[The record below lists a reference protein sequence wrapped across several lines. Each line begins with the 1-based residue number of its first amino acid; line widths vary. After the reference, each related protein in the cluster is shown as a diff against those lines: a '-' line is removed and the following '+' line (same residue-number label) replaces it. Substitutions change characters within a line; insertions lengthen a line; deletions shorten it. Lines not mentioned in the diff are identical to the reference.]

1 MRKANGHRRING
13 GGFRRLMLR
22 PWTSRKPAHGRAIHV
37 DLVHMALVVR
47 FFLAQGTR
55 ANVSCCFTIS

>member
-22 PWTSRKPAHGRAIHV
+22 PWTSRKPTHGRAIHV

-47 FFLAQGTR
+47 FFWHKIPAR
-55 ANVSCCFTIS
+55 MFHVAPP